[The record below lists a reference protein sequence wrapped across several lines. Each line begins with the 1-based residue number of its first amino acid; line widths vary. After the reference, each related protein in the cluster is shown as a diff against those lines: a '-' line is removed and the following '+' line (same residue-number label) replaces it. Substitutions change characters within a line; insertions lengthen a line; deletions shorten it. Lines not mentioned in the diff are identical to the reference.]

1 MASRLKSLY
10 AALPVIIAAILLLV
24 IWQGGATLFDVP
36 TYILPRPI
44 EIGMTIVANAG
55 LLGNSL
61 VTTMGEALE
70 GFALGAALGLT
81 LAVVM
86 ILVPPVEIALMPL
99 IVAINSVPSIAF
111 VPLSLIWFGLGP
123 GSKVAMGAFAVI
135 FSVLVNSLA
144 GLRRADA
151 DAINLMRSFGAGRIG
166 ILWRLQLPT
175 ALPSIVTGLRIG
187 WARST
192 IAVIVA
198 EMLGA
203 YTGLGQIIYQ
213 STAQV
218 DYLSVWAAVVVASV
232 ASIVLYGL
240 LVAIDQKCV
249 WWR

>member
-1 MASRLKSLY
+1 LKSLY